1 MLNQSFIDCER
12 VSEETLETRGESVI
26 RQWQETGLERGWSQS
41 GNDFRTQ
48 QINILSFMNFFFF
61 FCGERVLFWVFI
73 VACELL

>member
-12 VSEETLETRGESVI
+12 VSEETLETRGKSVI

-61 FCGERVLFWVFI
+61 FCRERVLFWVFI